1 MYNFFWEFTS
11 LFKNDDWI
19 FFLPFCLIVASPCWL
34 GFLFS
39 ALHAKVRFKP
49 LWLTLW
55 IVIAVGVLVG
65 IGVLAFFLLKQ
76 DEDRLGWVAGMVWA
90 MVLSI
95 GLFLF
100 SSWLG
105 RRFNPRKIVQWL
117 YVPLIFVGGVSCFWL
132 FTRSL
137 MLQPFGEIKEVELTE
152 DALKEGSDWDYEIG
166 NGGTEGAFDF
176 ENDSRWMRIRV
187 KGDSAYYQ
195 VIYQMCNNMEKADS
209 SQWTLLDLEKTAM
222 VKKLK
227 KRIAAYEQEFSTA
240 EILDG
245 YGFSIVLKDFKEK
258 RRKTLSFLNT
268 DGSYV
273 HDAITIEKMAIK
285 LWPLRETY
293 TKLSADEAMKKC
305 MESQKK

>member
-11 LFKNDDWI
+11 LFKHDDWI

-76 DEDRLGWVAGMVWA
+76 DEDRIGWAAGMVWA

-105 RRFNPRKIVQWL
+105 CRFNPKKIVQWL
-117 YVPLIFVGGVSCFWL
+117 YVPLILVGGVSCFWL
-132 FTRSL
+132 FSRSL
-137 MLQPFGEIKEVELTE
+137 MLQPFGEIEEVELTE
-152 DALKEGSDWDYEIG
+152 DALKEGSDWDFEIG

-176 ENDSRWMRIRV
+176 GNDSGWMRIRA

-195 VIYQMCNNMEKADS
+195 VIYKMCYNMEKADS
-209 SQWTLLDLEKTAM
+209 SQWILLDSEKTAM

-240 EILDG
+240 MILDG
-245 YGFSIVLKDFKEK
+245 YGFFIVLKDFKEK
-258 RRKTLSFLNT
+258 RRKTLYFSNT

-273 HDAITIEKMAIK
+273 HVAITIENMAIK
-285 LWPLRETY
+285 LWPPRSTY
-293 TKLSADEAMKKC
+293 VDLGHEEVLKKC
-305 MESQKK
+305 GAM

>member
-11 LFKNDDWI
+11 LFKHDDWI

-49 LWLTLW
+49 LWLALW

-65 IGVLAFFLLKQ
+65 IGVLTFFLLKQ
-76 DEDRLGWVAGMVWA
+76 DEDRIGWVAGMVWA

-95 GLFLF
+95 GLFCF
-100 SSWLG
+100 CSWLG
-105 RRFNPRKIVQWL
+105 RRFNPKKIVQWL
-117 YVPLIFVGGVSCFWL
+117 YVPLILVGGVSCFWL
-132 FTRSL
+132 FSRSL
-137 MLQPFGEIKEVELTE
+137 MLQPFGEIEEVELTE
-152 DALKEGSDWDYEIG
+152 DALKEGSDWDFEIG

-176 ENDSRWMRIRV
+176 GNDSRWMRIRA

-195 VIYQMCNNMEKADS
+195 VIYKMCYNMEKADS
-209 SQWTLLDLEKTAM
+209 SQWILLDSEKTAM

-240 EILDG
+240 TFLDG
-245 YGFSIVLKDFKEK
+245 YGFFIVLKDFKEK
-258 RRKTLSFLNT
+258 RRKTLFFSNT

-273 HDAITIEKMAIK
+273 HDAITIENMAIK
-285 LWPLRETY
+285 LWPPRSTY
-293 TKLSADEAMKKC
+293 VDLGHEEVLKKC
-305 MESQKK
+305 GAM

>member
-1 MYNFFWEFTS
+1 MINFFWQFFA
-11 LFKNDDWI
+11 LFGDFKDGVL
-19 FFLPFCLIVASPCWL
+19 FLLLGLIVAIPWML

-39 ALHAKVRFKP
+39 ALHSKVRFKP

-65 IGVLAFFLLKQ
+65 IGVLVFFWLKQ

-152 DALKEGSDWDYEIG
+152 DALKEGSDWDFEIG

-176 ENDSRWMRIRV
+176 GNDSRWMRIRA

-195 VIYQMCNNMEKADS
+195 VIYKMCYNMEKADS
-209 SQWTLLDLEKTAM
+209 SQWILLDSEKTAM

-227 KRIAAYEQEFSTA
+227 KCIAAYEQEFSTA

-273 HDAITIEKMAIK
+273 HDAITIENMAIK
-285 LWPLRETY
+285 LWPPRSTY
-293 TKLSADEAMKKC
+293 VDLSHEDVLKKC
-305 MESQKK
+305 GAMY

>member
-1 MYNFFWEFTS
+1 MYNFFWEFTGF
-11 LFKNDDWI
+11 FKHDDWI

-76 DEDRLGWVAGMVWA
+76 DEDRIGWAAGMVWA

-105 RRFNPRKIVQWL
+105 HRFNPKKIVQWL
-117 YVPLIFVGGVSCFWL
+117 YVPLILVGGVSCFWL

-137 MLQPFGEIKEVELTE
+137 ILQPFGEIEEVELTE
-152 DALKEGSDWDYEIG
+152 DALKEGSDWDFEIG
-166 NGGTEGAFDF
+166 NGGTEGAFDYG
-176 ENDSRWMRIRV
+176 NDSRWMRIRA

-195 VIYQMCNNMEKADS
+195 VIYKMCYNMEKADS
-209 SQWTLLDLEKTAM
+209 SQWILLDSEKTAM

-240 EILDG
+240 MILDG
-245 YGFSIVLKDFKEK
+245 YGFFIVMKDFKEK
-258 RRKTLSFLNT
+258 RRKTLFFSNT

-273 HDAITIEKMAIK
+273 HDAITIENMAIK
-285 LWPLRETY
+285 LWPPRSTY
-293 TKLSADEAMKKC
+293 VDLGHEEVLKKC
-305 MESQKK
+305 GAM